1 MKSATCNANFSLI
14 EARRKMGLSRAD
26 MAKKINMDTKEYIAK
41 ENGEKS
47 FRLHDML
54 KIRDVLHISL
64 DELFG

>member
-1 MKSATCNANFSLI
+1 
-14 EARRKMGLSRAD
+14 
-26 MAKKINMDTKEYIAK
+26 MAKKINMKTKEYIAK

-54 KIRDVLHISL
+54 KIRDVVHISL

>member
-26 MAKKINMDTKEYIAK
+26 MAKKINMKTKEYIAK

-54 KIRDVLHISL
+54 KIRDVVHISL

>member
-1 MKSATCNANFSLI
+1 MKSSTCNVNTSLI

-26 MAKKINMDTKEYIAK
+26 MAKKINMDKKEYIAK

-54 KIRDVLHISL
+54 KIRDVIHISL

>member
-1 MKSATCNANFSLI
+1 MKSSTCNVNTSLI

-26 MAKKINMDTKEYIAK
+26 MAKKINMDKKEYIAK

-54 KIRDVLHISL
+54 KIRDVVHISL